1 MPGPRVPAPDVDATD
16 RPGLDPL
23 DEASQQ
29 QIKAIFLHDPKIR
42 EQVVAV
48 LAEPDDS
55 LHYGVTIE

>member
-1 MPGPRVPAPDVDATD
+1 VDAAD